1 MVAVGVSDVNV
12 VKEELDN
19 VLSSQPSSD
28 NASEL
33 SSETSKS
40 LKLVKLVI
48 SRVDHH
54 YHFIKMGIKSKDSP
68 AGHLAPLSTI
78 KDQVPRS
85 IVLFNFL
92 FSYTT
97 MSESK
102 TTMSGWDHLYKV
114 DKAALDAVKAAKPWY
129 AGDGATNPKYFKTCY
144 VSAAAAVKML
154 EHALR
159 GVEKGMSSA
168 NRMPVEVG

>member
-1 MVAVGVSDVNV
+1 MGVSDVNV

-54 YHFIKMGIKSKDSP
+54 YHFIKMGIKSKDFELAGRTLSP
-68 AGHLAPLSTI
+68 FIHV

>member
-1 MVAVGVSDVNV
+1 MGVSDVNV

-40 LKLVKLVI
+40 LKVVKLVI

-54 YHFIKMGIKSKDSP
+54 YHFIKMGIKLEDSRRR
-68 AGHLAPLSTI
+68 HLAPLST
-78 KDQVPRS
+78 KRPSQVPRS
-85 IVLFNFL
+85 IVLSNFL